1 VTRQRLKEEHRVVI
15 DRLAYGGEGVG
26 RLPGEPSEGGGMAV
40 FVPRTAPGD
49 TALVRLHTVKRRHAE
64 AEVIAIEQPGPG
76 RRETPCPH
84 FAEGCGGCSWQH
96 LDDATQRSAKETMVR
111 DSLERIGGYRDL
123 NFLPIITADD
133 PFYYRNKMEF
143 AFNARDGLGFHP
155 KGRWSDV
162 IPVTACQLQS
172 ELAMRIVACVRTFA
186 EKSGLPLWDPSSSQ
200 GFLRELIVRHG
211 TGTGQTMVGLVTTS
225 GDFSASADFVEQLR
239 ALDPGIVS
247 IVRGIRDG
255 VNDGSP
261 IESASALWG
270 EDAIVERVSG
280 LEFRVGLQTFFQTN
294 TNQAARMLDTVCAFA
309 DLPAGG
315 SDGIVLDVFC
325 GVGFFTLALARRARL
340 AMGVELVEASIS
352 AARVNAGQN
361 QIENAFFYAGDAR
374 HTVPAA
380 IEKHGV
386 PSVVVLDPPRSG
398 AGGKVMRRIAR
409 TQAPRVV
416 YVSCNPTTLARDLKE
431 MEPYG
436 YRITRVQAIDLF
448 PQTYHV
454 ETVVEL
460 QRLDEPTERKG
471 LAVAL

>member
-1 VTRQRLKEEHRVVI
+1 VVI

-26 RLPGEPSEGGGMAV
+26 RLAGDPTEGGGMAV

-49 TALVRLHTVKRRHAE
+49 TARVRLHTVKRRHAE
-64 AEVIAIEQPGPG
+64 GDVIAIESWGPG

-84 FAEGCGGCSWQH
+84 YAQGCGGCSWQH

-123 NFLPIITADD
+123 NFLPLITADD
-133 PFYYRNKMEF
+133 AFYYRNKMEF

-155 KGRWSDV
+155 KGRWREV
-162 IPVTACQLQS
+162 IPVTDCQLQS
-172 ELAMRIVACVRTFA
+172 KLAMRIVNCVREFA
-186 EKSGLPLWDPSSSQ
+186 SKSGLALWDPSSCQ

-211 TGTGQTMVGLVTTS
+211 TGTGQTMVGIVTTS
-225 GDFSASADFVEQLR
+225 GEFAASADFVEVLR
-239 ALDPGIVS
+239 TLDPGIVS
-247 IVRGIRDG
+247 IVRGIRNG

-261 IESASALWG
+261 IESTAVLWG
-270 EDAIVERVSG
+270 QDAIVERVSG

-294 TNQAARMLDTVCAFA
+294 TVQAGRMLDTVCEFA
-309 DLPAGG
+309 DLPEGG
-315 SDGIVLDVFC
+315 SDAVVLDVFC
-325 GVGFFTLALARRARL
+325 GVGFFSLALARRARI
-340 AMGVELVEASIS
+340 AVGVELVEASI
-352 AARVNAGQN
+352 AAAKVNAAQN
-361 QIENAFFYAGDAR
+361 KIENAFFYAGDAR
-374 HTVPAA
+374 HTVPEAM
-380 IEKHGV
+380 EKHGI

-436 YRITRVQAIDLF
+436 YRITKVQAIDLF

-454 ETVVEL
+454 ETIVEL
-460 QRLDEPTERKG
+460 QRLETPTETKG
-471 LAVAL
+471 LAVPL